1 MENIDWSEFY
11 ESYNPDVCW
20 EFMYSNLVSV
30 YDKLCPEK
38 TYINVRKKSEWLTAE
53 LFELMRERERKF

>member
-20 EFMYSNLVSV
+20 ESV